1 MICLIYW
8 GLGNLLRFTE
18 TLCFKLAAASRT
30 LQKYYNTR
38 YSDYGV
44 TVAQSFILYA
54 LIEEDGQSIK
64 SLAEKL
70 ILDGSA
76 VTGFIDR
83 LEKEELLKRVM
94 DPQDRRSF
102 RIFLTEKGK
111 QTANAIYPITKEVND
126 LLRFKMDPAM
136 SAMWDEY
143 LDDIES
149 YLR

>member
-1 MICLIYW
+1 M
-8 GLGNLLRFTE
+8 LRFTE
-18 TLCFKLAAASRT
+18 TLCFKLGAASRT
-30 LQKYYNTR
+30 LQKYYNNR
-38 YSDYGV
+38 YTDHGV

-83 LEKEELLKRVM
+83 MEKEKFVQRVM

-102 RIFLTEKGK
+102 QICLTEKGR
-111 QTANAIYPITKEVND
+111 QIADAIYPITKEVND
-126 LLRFKMDPAM
+126 LLTLNMDPAM
-136 SAMWDEY
+136 RAMWDMY
-143 LDDIES
+143 LNNIES
-149 YLR
+149 YLK